1 MVIWTIVATAAPV
14 VHTEGVN
21 WELVATICTILTF
34 TFGILAY
41 YISTRITTSIH
52 KFRIEVISKMET
64 RLALLEMAVFGQNRK
79 SNDSNN
85 V

>member
-1 MVIWTIVATAAPV
+1 VIWLAVAPI

-21 WELVATICTILTF
+21 WELVAAICTILTF
-34 TFGILAY
+34 IFAMLAY
-41 YISTRITTSIH
+41 YISTRITTSID

-64 RLALLEMAVFGQNRK
+64 RLSLLEMAVFGKRRK
-79 SNDSNN
+79 DNDSSD